1 MGSKIELILKILS
14 DGEWH
19 KIFELQQIAD
29 LDERQILE
37 MAAFLFEFDFARVD
51 LENKKVRIN
60 QDFQN
65 LLIQTPS
72 L

>member
-19 KIFELQQIAD
+19 KIYELQQSAE
-29 LDERQILE
+29 LGEEQIQE
-37 MAAFLFEFDFARVD
+37 MVAFLFEYDFARVD
-51 LENKKVRIN
+51 IENMKVRIN
-60 QDFQN
+60 HDFQN

-72 L
+72 S